1 MTSEKNLK
9 IAVAGLGAVG
19 LPVAKWLAERDK
31 GFDLVAVSAN
41 DKERAT
47 QKISDFKVKPPIVD
61 LDELVGMA
69 DIIVEGLPPE
79 RYFDL
84 AVPAIEQGKVLV
96 AVTVTQLLERPDL
109 IEKAR
114 NTGARI
120 IVPTGALMAFDAVN
134 AARHGTI
141 HSLVMATR
149 KPPKGLVKAPF
160 VVEQGIDLSDLKE
173 PLCLYKGSVR
183 DAAQKFPANV
193 NVAVALSLAGAG
205 PDDTQYEIWADPAVD
220 RNTHTVKLDSD
231 STRFEFT
238 IAGVPTEENPAT
250 GKLTPLSVMAT
261 LEGMVSTLRIG
272 A

>member
-19 LPVAKWLAERDK
+19 LPVAKWLAEGDK

-47 QKISDFKVKPPIVD
+47 QKISDFKMKPPIVD

-84 AVPAIEQGKVLV
+84 AVPVIEQGKVLV

-114 NTGARI
+114 DTGARI

-149 KPPKGLVKAPF
+149 KPFRRAMLPSLM
-160 VVEQGIDLSDLKE
+160 VVVVVGGGD
-173 PLCLYKGSVR
+173 GGGG
-183 DAAQKFPANV
+183 N
-193 NVAVALSLAGAG
+193 GTG
-205 PDDTQYEIWADPAVD
+205 DDECDD
-220 RNTHTVKLDSD
+220 DGCGD
-231 STRFEFT
+231 GD
-238 IAGVPTEENPAT
+238 AGVCW
-250 GKLTPLSVMAT
+250 
-261 LEGMVSTLRIG
+261 
-272 A
+272 